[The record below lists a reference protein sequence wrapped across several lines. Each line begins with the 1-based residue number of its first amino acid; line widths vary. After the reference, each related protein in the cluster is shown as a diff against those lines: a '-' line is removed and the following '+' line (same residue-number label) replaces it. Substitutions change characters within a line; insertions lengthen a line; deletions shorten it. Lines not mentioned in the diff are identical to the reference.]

1 MSTSKNEQLSTLSN
15 TGLEGN
21 VKNFSKKDFCNY
33 IVGLRNKL
41 EELESYRFI
50 SKRVEFLERNVINQM
65 QYNRRE
71 SIEISGLD
79 KIQNSDLERTTVGI
93 LADIGVGKIE
103 SWQVQVCHRL
113 KNPKNMVIKFVCRKH
128 AALALH
134 NRKKLRNLDTNKHGL
149 DWMQKFSS
157 TKTYADPLNS
167 STTKFARL
175 TKTKISLTLIYGR
188 ETCQSSWMKIVR
200 LLISSILMISLILV

>member
-15 TGLEGN
+15 TELEGN
-21 VKNFSKKDFCNY
+21 VKNFSKKDFCSY
-33 IVGLRNKL
+33 SVGLRNKL

-103 SWQVQVCHRL
+103 SWQVQACHRL
-113 KNPKNMVIKFVCRKH
+113 KNPKNVVIKFVCRKH

-149 DWMQKFSS
+149 HRDAKVFINENLC
-157 TKTYADPLNS
+157 PLNS

-175 TKTKISLTLIYGR
+175 TKTKISHTLIYGR
-188 ETCQSSWMKIVR
+188 DTCQSSWVKIVR
-200 LLISSILMISLILV
+200 LLISSILMIPLILV